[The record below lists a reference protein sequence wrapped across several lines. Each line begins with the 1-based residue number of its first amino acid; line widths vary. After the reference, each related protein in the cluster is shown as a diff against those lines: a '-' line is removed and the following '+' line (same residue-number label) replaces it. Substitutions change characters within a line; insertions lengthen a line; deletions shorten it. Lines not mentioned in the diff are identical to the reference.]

1 MQPAPD
7 FKSFFTVVKHP
18 PSACKEAE
26 DCPHGEVC
34 PLSKVSAG
42 TSVLVKRLSAPPETS
57 KRLREMGFTED
68 QTIRLVSQQT
78 SVICQVCNARL
89 GISKELAEQI
99 WVQPMGRRVA

>member
-1 MQPAPD
+1 MKQ
-7 FKSFFTVVKHP
+7 P
-18 PSACKEAE
+18 PSAWKEAE
-26 DCPHGEVC
+26 ECPHGEVC

-42 TSVLVKRLSAPPETS
+42 TSVQVKRLSAPPETS

-68 QTIRLVSQQT
+68 QTIRLVSQQA